1 MAEGKDTTP
10 TIEESLRMIEEKLA
24 GGKKSKKKTSAFS
37 NVSTKKKII
46 KINAKKINKNDD
58 ILLLTKKVDKSGKI
72 IDLKKKKKIFPKL
85 EKEQTNKIKKYQYK
99 ILKKTGDM
107 AAIINKLKIIR
118 NQKVNQ
124 ITKKEY
130 SQEINE
136 EIIKLN
142 ETISMA
148 EELFKKELFDL

>member
-1 MAEGKDTTP
+1 
-10 TIEESLRMIEEKLA
+10 
-24 GGKKSKKKTSAFS
+24 
-37 NVSTKKKII
+37 
-46 KINAKKINKNDD
+46 
-58 ILLLTKKVDKSGKI
+58 
-72 IDLKKKKKIFPKL
+72 
-85 EKEQTNKIKKYQYK
+85 
-99 ILKKTGDM
+99 M